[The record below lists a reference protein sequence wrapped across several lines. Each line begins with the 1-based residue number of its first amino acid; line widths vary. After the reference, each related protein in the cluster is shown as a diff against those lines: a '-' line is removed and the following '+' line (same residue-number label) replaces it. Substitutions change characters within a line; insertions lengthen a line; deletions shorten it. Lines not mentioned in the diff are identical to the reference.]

1 MNSPLLME
9 HPWIALLG
17 WFPPAYLIGLIRT
30 WGNSDYDVVA
40 FEVFFGMAVT
50 VPGFFWWPLNLFN
63 RLRRDKARRLA

>member
-1 MNSPLLME
+1 VNSPLLMK

-30 WGNSDYDVVA
+30 WGNSDYDVVVCDL
-40 FEVFFGMAVT
+40 FDLTVT
-50 VPGFFWWPLNLFN
+50 VPGFFWWPLNLFG